1 MVVDRNIGVG
11 HADCSC
17 RRLPGNFRKD
27 TVAFGKDGGNM
38 TASHIVV
45 AELIAGVVVE
55 VGHTRVVCRI
65 VDADHRVFRL
75 YDIQLREMGAHPL
88 ILRLIDVPGEPD
100 GSDEGTGVGGVPG
113 SIDTAHRYELVEPC
127 AVILAVYA
135 CDAEPVNVGAS

>member
-55 VGHTRVVCRI
+55 VGHTLASSAGLSMRI
-65 VDADHRVFRL
+65 IVYSGCMIFSS
-75 YDIQLREMGAHPL
+75 GKWAH
-88 ILRLIDVPGEPD
+88 IL
-100 GSDEGTGVGGVPG
+100 
-113 SIDTAHRYELVEPC
+113 
-127 AVILAVYA
+127 
-135 CDAEPVNVGAS
+135 